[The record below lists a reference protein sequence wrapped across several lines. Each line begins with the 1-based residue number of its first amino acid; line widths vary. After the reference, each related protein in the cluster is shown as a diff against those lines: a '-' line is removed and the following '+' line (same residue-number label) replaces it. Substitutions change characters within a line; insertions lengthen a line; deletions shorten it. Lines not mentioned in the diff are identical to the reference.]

1 MEATTAAT
9 SATATAAAA
18 TGSARTIKT
27 VDAQKVL
34 DIFNSSIDVSK
45 PYSLDELKKLVT
57 QVYKDASKKKKG
69 SANGCGA
76 GGSSKDS
83 SVKRAPTKYNIF
95 VKDEMAKLREQH
107 PEKEFKE
114 LMKLAAEKWN
124 ENKAG
129 DAEKV
134 SEETTA

>member
-9 SATATAAAA
+9 ATAAAAA

-69 SANGCGA
+69 SNGTGCN
-76 GGSSKDS
+76 GSSKDS

-134 SEETTA
+134 SEDTPA